1 MRVVFILM
9 VMVTSMGGEGQTYLQ
24 PHWVILPIEGNPYP
38 TMTLCLTAKSRILKK
53 KTTSLAGIQFIKIGC
68 LRKEIG

>member
-24 PHWVILPIEGNPYP
+24 PHWVILPIDGNPYP
-38 TMTLCLTAKSRILKK
+38 TMTLCQAAKSRILKRRI
-53 KTTSLAGIQFIKIGC
+53 TRLAEIQFTKIGC